1 MPRFF
6 NASSLPSA
14 WVVVMVWVLAYG
26 LLKAFSLNGLDIDSA
41 EQVYFAQ
48 SWQMGYGT
56 RQPPLYTWL
65 ILAFKPASLSWV
77 ATLEV
82 ARYACLL
89 LWLGGVQA
97 LAAAMG
103 ANRSVQA
110 RVLLAHLGLLL
121 AMWRVHDSLTHTVLA
136 GAVTVWGSAAVIK
149 ALSNPRYWMAAG
161 VLAGLACLSKLNAAL
176 WCVSSFAAALV
187 LIVARARDKA
197 EPAVAPISEHVCW
210 LVAAVFA
217 FLLVLSPYADW
228 WLTHSHGSLALAKRI
243 VVSEEN
249 LPVWQPIAEVILG
262 ALEYLLVT
270 PLIMGFVAWRLRAHS
285 APGSWSMGVRWVSW
299 QLGLGLLMLALVLT
313 MMKASHFTPRWLWP
327 VVPAASVWLS
337 VLGFQAVDGADEARW
352 HRLSQALVWGLPV
365 LALCLVAAR
374 VWEPRFNAQR
384 CRSCW
389 TDRPAAQLSAELHRR
404 HGQQPLR
411 LITGDDHLAGIL
423 AQVSP
428 KDRAATAV
436 SPDLPPPAD
445 FAHTKAPCVAVWL
458 DMDKA
463 ASPPSLL
470 ADLIDLGGA
479 QAVQSSS
486 MPLRLAP
493 QRRFWLQSRELSADV
508 CDKAVL

>member
-1 MPRFF
+1 
-6 NASSLPSA
+6 
-14 WVVVMVWVLAYG
+14 MVWVLAYG

-65 ILAFKPASLSWV
+65 VLAFKPASMSWV

-82 ARYACLL
+82 ARYVCLL

-103 ANRSVQA
+103 ASRAVQA

-136 GAVTVWGSAAVIK
+136 GAVTVWASAAVVK
-149 ALSNPRYWMAAG
+149 ALSQPRYWLAAG

-176 WCVSSFAAALV
+176 WCLSSFAAALV
-187 LIVARARDKA
+187 LIVAGTRRKSGSG
-197 EPAVAPISEHVCW
+197 VAPIGQHLCW
-210 LVAAVFA
+210 LVVAMFA
-217 FLLVLSPYADW
+217 FLLVLSPYAHW
-228 WLTHSHGSLALAKRI
+228 WLTHSHGSVSLAKRI
-243 VVSEEN
+243 VVSEDD
-249 LPVWQPIAEVILG
+249 LPMWKPAVEVVRG
-262 ALEYLLVT
+262 VLEYLLIT
-270 PLIMGFVAWRLRAHS
+270 PLVLGFVAWRLRAQR
-285 APGSWSMGVRWVSW
+285 AAWSVGLRWVSW
-299 QLGLGLLMLALVLT
+299 QMGLGLLLLAVALT

-337 VLGFQAVDGADEARW
+337 VLGLQAVEASDNARW
-352 HRLSQALVWGLPV
+352 QRLTHALVWGLPV
-365 LALCLVAAR
+365 LAVGLVAAR
-374 VWEPRFNAQR
+374 IWEPQFNAQR

-389 TDRPAAQLSAELHRR
+389 TDRPADQLSAELHRR
-404 HGQQPLR
+404 HGPQPLR

-423 AQVSP
+423 AQAHP
-428 KDRAATAV
+428 QDRAATAG

-445 FAHTKAPCVAVWL
+445 FSRTNAPCVAVWL

-463 ASPPSLL
+463 LAPPALL
-470 ADLIDLGGA
+470 DELIKLGGT
-479 QAVQSSS
+479 QPVLSSS
-486 MPLRLAP
+486 MPLLRAP
-493 QRRFWLQSRELSADV
+493 QRSFWLQSRALSADV

>member
-1 MPRFF
+1 
-6 NASSLPSA
+6 
-14 WVVVMVWVLAYG
+14 MVWVLAYG

-65 ILAFKPASLSWV
+65 ILAFKPVSLSWV

-89 LWLGGVQA
+89 LWLSGVQT
-97 LAAAMG
+97 LASVMG

-136 GAVTVWGSAAVIK
+136 GAVTVWGSAAVVK
-149 ALSNPRYWMAAG
+149 ALSNPRYWLGAG

-176 WCVSSFAAALV
+176 WCTSSFAAALV
-187 LIVARARDKA
+187 LIVSRARANKG
-197 EPAVAPISEHVCW
+197 EPAVAPIGEHLCW
-210 LVAAVFA
+210 LVAAMLA
-217 FLLVLSPYADW
+217 FLLVLSPYAHW
-228 WLTHSHGSLALAKRI
+228 WLTHSHGSIALARRI
-243 VVSEEN
+243 VVSADD
-249 LPVWQPIAEVILG
+249 LPMWKPAVEVLVG
-262 ALEYLLVT
+262 VLEYLLIT
-270 PLIMGFVAWRLRAHS
+270 PLILGLVAWRLRAHR
-285 APGSWSMGVRWVSW
+285 AVGGWSVGLRWVSW
-299 QLGLGLLMLALVLT
+299 QMGLGLLMLAVALT

-337 VLGFQAVDGADEARW
+337 VLGLQAVDESNNARW
-352 HRLSQALVWGLPV
+352 QRLTLALVWGLPIV
-365 LALCLVAAR
+365 AVGLVAAR
-374 VWEPRFNAQR
+374 IWEPQFNAQR

-389 TDRPAAQLSAELHRR
+389 TDRPATQLSDELHRR

-423 AQVSP
+423 VQAHPQ
-428 KDRAATAV
+428 DRAATAV

-445 FAHTKAPCVAVWL
+445 FAGAKAPCIAVWV
-458 DMDKA
+458 DVDKA
-463 ASPPSLL
+463 APAPELL
-470 ADLIDLGGA
+470 AELIKLGSA
-479 QAVQSSS
+479 QPVRSSA

-493 QRRFWLQSRELSADV
+493 QRHFWLQSRELPVDV